1 MCRGCA
7 RAYLRV
13 YVRACVRACVCA
25 RFRTRVRGASTTVR
39 PPADAATATA
49 TIVAAT
55 TTATAQQR
63 GRNRHRRWWR
73 AVRAH
78 PIIITPFDR
87 ATPPWRERGGGAWR
101 RPQRLQRRRYKCRP
115 PNISKRTRVPNTSS
129 SRFGA
134 PLRAISFLFFSLS
147 VCLSVSICLCL
158 SLCLNYVISVRLSFF
173 LYPFYRF

>member
-13 YVRACVRACVCA
+13 YSRACVRACVA
-25 RFRTRVRGASTTVR
+25 LASALVYEGRTRPYARPSTR
-39 PPADAATATA
+39 PLPPPLPPPPLPVTTATDF
-49 TIVAAT
+49 

-63 GRNRHRRWWR
+63 GRNRRRRWWR

-87 ATPPWRERGGGAWR
+87 ATPPWRKRGGGAWR

-147 VCLSVSICLCL
+147 LYLSL
-158 SLCLNYVISVRLSFF
+158 SLCICLSI
-173 LYPFYRF
+173 YYI

>member
-13 YVRACVRACVCA
+13 YSRACVSACVA
-25 RFRTRVRGASTTVR
+25 RASALVCEGRARPYARPSTRPLPLPV
-39 PPADAATATA
+39 ATA
-49 TIVAAT
+49 AAF

-63 GRNRHRRWWR
+63 GRNRRRRWWR

-134 PLRAISFLFFSLS
+134 PLRAISFLFFSISLY
-147 VCLSVSICLCL
+147 ICL
-158 SLCLNYVISVRLSFF
+158 SLSLYLSVYILYNIISVRLSSCPR
-173 LYPFYRF
+173 L

>member
-7 RAYLRV
+7 RAPAYLCV
-13 YVRACVRACVCA
+13 YVRACVRAS
-25 RFRTRVRGASTTVR
+25 FRARVRGAHTTVR
-39 PPADAATATA
+39 PPVDAATATA
-49 TIVAAT
+49 TATAT
-55 TTATAQQR
+55 TRHRHRRHRHRATAGPQQA
-63 GRNRHRRWWR
+63 RRWWR

-147 VCLSVSICLCL
+147 LSICLCL
-158 SLCLNYVISVRLSFF
+158 CLCL
-173 LYPFYRF
+173 